1 MQCMYI
7 PFQVNPNSTFL
18 GLTLQDGT
26 QQVAIF
32 SGKDPMACKPYTYT
46 NTFWNSHGRFP
57 FFVRR
62 VAYSFQF

>member
-7 PFQVNPNSTFL
+7 HFQVNPNSTFL
-18 GLTLQDGT
+18 GLTLQGGT

-46 NTFWNSHGRFP
+46 NTFWNSLW
-57 FFVRR
+57 
-62 VAYSFQF
+62 